1 MTDFVAYSTETT
13 CWANTQTTPKDDP
26 RARYV
31 NEPGLYCL
39 IGSSDME
46 KAQEFQDWI
55 YEVVLPTIR
64 KTGKFSL
71 MPDAEA
77 QPTPDAEPS
86 LVEWSAK
93 RETVKQLTKAKSNAI
108 KEVTGGKAKAAAYGI
123 VNDALTRGVA
133 GKTPSE
139 LKRLHG
145 FIGKKTPR
153 DHMPEVMIGM
163 LSYSEQAVHTELWK
177 KHRELGRD
185 LTQEEALEIAKAVT
199 DTTYTYCQATKG
211 FEMPLLEISPKEL
224 VKALMVKAPPA
235 KKQKL
240 LQAERPKAIECAA

>member
-1 MTDFVAYSTETT
+1 
-13 CWANTQTTPKDDP
+13 
-26 RARYV
+26 
-31 NEPGLYCL
+31 
-39 IGSSDME
+39 
-46 KAQEFQDWI
+46 
-55 YEVVLPTIR
+55 
-64 KTGKFSL
+64 
-71 MPDAEA
+71 
-77 QPTPDAEPS
+77 
-86 LVEWSAK
+86 
-93 RETVKQLTKAKSNAI
+93 
-108 KEVTGGKAKAAAYGI
+108 
-123 VNDALTRGVA
+123 
-133 GKTPSE
+133 
-139 LKRLHG
+139 
-145 FIGKKTPR
+145 
-153 DHMPEVMIGM
+153 MPEVMIGM